1 MWRSEQQTRIDRM
14 ALSDVPM
21 SISPFLSLRYPCIEA
36 LDWIKQRLA
45 ESNLRAVQTFDLHEA
60 RAGSTCCT
68 CPYHGTQEC
77 DCQMVVLLV
86 YGRSSQ
92 PATLI
97 LHGNDGQ
104 TWISFGDTLST
115 QSDTGL
121 MQTIQHVLDAPN
133 GKLRVEQA

>member
-1 MWRSEQQTRIDRM
+1 MN
-14 ALSDVPM
+14 
-21 SISPFLSLRYPCIEA
+21 ISPFLSLRQPCNEA
-36 LDWIKQRLA
+36 LNWIKQRFT

-60 RAGSTCCT
+60 RSASDNCT
-68 CPYHGTQEC
+68 CPHHGTQAC

-86 YGRSSQ
+86 YSDTSQ

-104 TWISFGDTLST
+104 TWISFGDSLGP

-121 MQTIQHVLDAPN
+121 MQAIQQSLATPN
-133 GKLRVEQA
+133 DNLRAEQG